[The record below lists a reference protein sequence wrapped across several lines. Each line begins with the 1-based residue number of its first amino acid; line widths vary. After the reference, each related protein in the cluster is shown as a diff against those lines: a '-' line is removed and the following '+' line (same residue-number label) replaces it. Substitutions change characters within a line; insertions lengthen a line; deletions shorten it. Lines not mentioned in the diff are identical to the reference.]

1 MLARIWDKSLEV
13 VVATSYAVI
22 VVVGFAQVL
31 FRFVFESPLSWSE
44 ELVRYVFIWSV
55 FLTAAIGFNLNSHIS
70 IDFLTTWYPP
80 RLQRMVALVSWGC
93 VKGDAVPAREYTW
106 PNTKAPWSIRLPR
119 GRIGA
124 SQASSS
130 TLDIVPVFRPP
141 CSPSP
146 SRRHGSPGGWK
157 YDITAIGEVK
167 SIEPHGHG
175 KVVDLSYRMKV
186 LA

>member
-1 MLARIWDKSLEV
+1 MIARIWDKSLEV

-31 FRFVFESPLSWSE
+31 FRFVFASPLSWSE

-93 VKGDAVPAREYTW
+93 VILGV
-106 PNTKAPWSIRLPR
+106 
-119 GRIGA
+119 
-124 SQASSS
+124 
-130 TLDIVPVFRPP
+130 VVVFVLGMQLIQ
-141 CSPSP
+141 SPSVWLQK
-146 SRRHGSPGGWK
+146 SPAMEISMTLP
-157 YDITAIGEVK
+157 YAAIPVGCVVMMVNILRAAWRTWQGKQAPAERLEV
-167 SIEPHGHG
+167 
-175 KVVDLSYRMKV
+175 V
-186 LA
+186 

>member
-31 FRFVFESPLSWSE
+31 FRFVFASPLSWSE

-93 VKGDAVPAREYTW
+93 VILGVVVVFVLGMRL
-106 PNTKAPWSIRLPR
+106 IR
-119 GRIGA
+119 
-124 SQASSS
+124 
-130 TLDIVPVFRPP
+130 
-141 CSPSP
+141 SPSVWLQK
-146 SRRHGSPGGWK
+146 SPAMEISMTLP
-157 YDITAIGEVK
+157 YAAIPVGCVVMMVNILRAAWRTWQGKQAPAERLEV
-167 SIEPHGHG
+167 
-175 KVVDLSYRMKV
+175 V
-186 LA
+186 

>member
-31 FRFVFESPLSWSE
+31 FRFVFASPLSWSE

-93 VKGDAVPAREYTW
+93 VILGV
-106 PNTKAPWSIRLPR
+106 
-119 GRIGA
+119 
-124 SQASSS
+124 
-130 TLDIVPVFRPP
+130 VVVFVLGMQLIQ
-141 CSPSP
+141 SPSVWLQK
-146 SRRHGSPGGWK
+146 SPAMEISMTLP
-157 YDITAIGEVK
+157 YAAIPVGCVVMMVNTLRAAWRTWQGKQAPVERLEV
-167 SIEPHGHG
+167 
-175 KVVDLSYRMKV
+175 V
-186 LA
+186 